1 MKNIP
6 QRTCM
11 GCNTKKNKID
21 LIRVVR
27 RDISQDKEQANEV
40 NNKYEIII
48 DKIGKIEGRGAY
60 ICNNVQCL
68 EKAIKTKRLEK
79 ALGLKIS
86 DEIYSN
92 LKNIIN
98 GGEFIG

>member
-11 GCNTKKNKID
+11 GCNTKKDKKD
-21 LIRVVR
+21 LIRIV
-27 RDISQDKEQANEV
+27 K
-40 NNKYEIII
+40 NNKNEITI
-48 DKIGKIEGRGAY
+48 DKTGKIEGRGAY

-68 EKAIKTKRLEK
+68 EKVIKSKRLERS
-79 ALGLKIS
+79 LDIKIS
-86 DEIYSN
+86 EEIYSN
-92 LKNIIN
+92 LKKIID